1 MGAILIAGG
10 VVRNWKQYQQYA
22 PLPGLYLMVTFLIG
36 YSFTSHIGRG
46 YDFDAWIVWMIVTYV
61 PLDWVSTRVGR
72 SEPWP

>member
-46 YDFDAWIVWMIVTYV
+46 YDFAAWIVWMIVTYV